1 MKTLRLNICF
11 LGYYFSPGHLI
22 LCLLP
27 DLQVQE
33 LPETWKNLRKIDF
46 NVKHEVVPLQSKI
59 AQLNALINML
69 LGELTPGDHQ
79 NIMTI
84 CTIDVHAR
92 DVVATL
98 IAQKM

>member
-1 MKTLRLNICF
+1 MKI
-11 LGYYFSPGHLI
+11 I
-22 LCLLP
+22 L
-27 DLQVQE
+27 
-33 LPETWKNLRKIDF
+33 T
-46 NVKHEVVPLQSKI
+46 I
-59 AQLNALINML
+59 AQVNALINML

-98 IAQKM
+98 IAQKCNKEHEANGSNVQEIYDWDPLMVK